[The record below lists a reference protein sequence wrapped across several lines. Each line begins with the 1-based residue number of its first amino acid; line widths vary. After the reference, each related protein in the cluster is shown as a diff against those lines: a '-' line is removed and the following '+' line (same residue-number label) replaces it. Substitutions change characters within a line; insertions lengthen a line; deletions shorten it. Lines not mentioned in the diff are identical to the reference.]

1 MVISGNKVVDDG
13 NMAILD
19 GNKITMYAD
28 TNVFVLVKGKP
39 ILIGKQDKQGQFRVS
54 LVILF

>member
-39 ILIGKQDKQGQFRVS
+39 ILIGKQDKRGRFRVS